1 MMQILFQRKEFIEGD
16 FINKFSSDNKN
27 SGAIFSFIGKVR
39 PKNKNNKVLSID
51 IELYEKMAQVQ
62 IKKIIN
68 KLMKKHLIEDYL
80 VVHRY
85 GRVKPRENIVLIV
98 VASQHRKES
107 FRFGEGLMDWIK
119 VKATFWKKENFA
131 NSSEWVN
138 QKKTDREFID
148 FSL

>member
-1 MMQILFQRKEFIEGD
+1 MQVLFQRNKFNASE
-16 FINKFSSDNKN
+16 FINKFSLDNKN

-39 PKNKNNKVLSID
+39 PKNQNNNVLSID

-131 NSSEWVN
+131 NSSEWVD
-138 QKKTDREFID
+138 QKETDREFID

>member
-1 MMQILFQRKEFIEGD
+1 MQILFQREKFIESD
-16 FINKFSSDNKN
+16 FISKFSLDNKK

-39 PKNKNNKVLSID
+39 PTNKNNKVLSID

-62 IKKIIN
+62 LKKIIS
-68 KLMKKHLIEDYL
+68 KLMKKYLIDDCL

-107 FRFGEGLMDWIK
+107 FRFGEGLMDWLK
-119 VKATFWKKENFA
+119 VKATFWKKENFS
-131 NSSEWVN
+131 NGSEWVN
-138 QKKTDREFID
+138 QKETDREFID
-148 FSL
+148 SSL

>member
-1 MMQILFQRKEFIEGD
+1 MKILFQRKKFIESD
-16 FINKFSSDNKN
+16 FINKFSLDNKN
-27 SGAIFSFIGKVR
+27 SGAIFSFIGKVT
-39 PKNKNNKVLSID
+39 PKNKNENILSVD

-68 KLMKKHLIEDYL
+68 KLMKKYIIDDYL
-80 VVHRY
+80 VIHRY

-107 FRFGEGLMDWIK
+107 FRFGEELMDWIK
-119 VKATFWKKENFA
+119 VKASFWKKENFS
-131 NSSEWVN
+131 NGSELVN
-138 QKKTDREFID
+138 QKETDREFID

>member
-1 MMQILFQRKEFIEGD
+1 MQIIFQKNKFIESD
-16 FINKFSSDNKN
+16 YINKFSLDNKN

-39 PKNKNNKVLSID
+39 PKNQNNNVLSID
-51 IELYEKMAQVQ
+51 IELYEKMAHFQ

-68 KLMKKHLIEDYL
+68 KLMKKYLIDDYL

-107 FRFGEGLMDWIK
+107 FRFGEGLMDWLK

-131 NSSEWVN
+131 HGSEWVN
-138 QKKTDREFID
+138 QKETDKEFID

>member
-1 MMQILFQRKEFIEGD
+1 MQILFQRKEFIEGD

-68 KLMKKHLIEDYL
+68 KLMKKYLIDDYL